1 MKALALALLLTQA
14 PPADAPV
21 KPLGCEEVLL
31 ITGKA
36 LVAEQAKSA
45 DLAKSLKD
53 APVVTAPVVVVGAVA
68 LLVGVGAGV
77 AIGFAVKR

>member
-21 KPLGCEEVLL
+21 RPLGCEEVLL

-36 LVAEQAKSA
+36 LVAEQDKSA

-53 APVVTAPVVVVGAVA
+53 APLVTVPVVVVGAVA
-68 LLVGVGAGV
+68 LVVGVGLGV
-77 AIGFAVKR
+77 AVGFAVKK

>member
-1 MKALALALLLTQA
+1 VKALALALLLTQA

-21 KPLGCEEVLL
+21 APLSCPEVLL

-36 LVAEQAKSA
+36 LVAEQARSA

-53 APVVTAPVVVVGAVA
+53 APVVTAPVVVIGAVA

>member
-1 MKALALALLLTQA
+1 MKAVALALLLAQA

-21 KPLGCEEVLL
+21 KPLPCEEVLL

-53 APVVTAPVVVVGAVA
+53 APLVTVPVVVVGAVA
-68 LLVGVGAGV
+68 LVVGVAAGV
-77 AIGFAVKR
+77 AVGFAVKK

>member
-21 KPLGCEEVLL
+21 KPLPCEEVLL
-31 ITGKA
+31 ITGHA
-36 LVAEQAKSA
+36 LHAEQKKSA
-45 DLAKSLKD
+45 DLEASLKD

-77 AIGFAVKR
+77 ALGFALKR

>member
-1 MKALALALLLTQA
+1 L
-14 PPADAPV
+14 P
-21 KPLGCEEVLL
+21 CEEVLL

-53 APVVTAPVVVVGAVA
+53 APVVTAPTVIVGAVA
-68 LLVGVGAGV
+68 LLVGVAGGI